1 MFGSDES
8 ADEASDNDTDEG
20 FRSNDDDDDW
30 EGDKSNDFGFDDEP
44 TKPRKDSHLPT
55 TGKNGGLRSKSPAP
69 GRNGGSLRS
78 KSPAPGRNGGS
89 LRSKSPAPGR
99 NGGSLRSKSPAP
111 GRHGGSLRSKSP
123 APGGRATNLRAKS
136 PGPGGL
142 RRGASGTGSTKRRL
156 PPAPPARGKGG
167 KDKEVRFNLDSEHRN
182 AGNGFSWADD
192 AEKEYGPVTQRRN
205 RRIRKSNDDWD

>member
-55 TGKNGGLRSKSPAP
+55 TGKNGG
-69 GRNGGSLRS
+69 
-78 KSPAPGRNGGS
+78 